1 MMPTSAHQEHHELVE
16 DLDKACEADDV
27 ACIRR
32 LLTTTSLEG
41 KDATSAFDDQHSV
54 SVLRCLLENGADAD
68 SIVLHNKSLSLD
80 QLKVSAEFGFDFKS
94 KGHLIL
100 Q

>member
-1 MMPTSAHQEHHELVE
+1 MLTSAHQEHHELVE
-16 DLDKACEADDV
+16 DLEKACEADDI

-32 LLTTTSLEG
+32 LLTATSLEG
-41 KDATSAFDDQHSV
+41 KDATSAFDEQHSV
-54 SVLRCLLENGADAD
+54 SVLRCLLENGANAD
-68 SIVLHNKSLSLD
+68 SIVLHSRELSLD
-80 QLKVSAEFGFDFKS
+80 RLKACAEFGFDFKS